1 MNTIGS
7 AISTRTKRGD
17 CLAIGSRLSLS
28 LLSHVDVASI
38 ANILPAAF
46 VYANFAGSWGNWMT
60 LFEYGELREDCEVD
74 ENGVRHCYGYRN
86 DQSPTDRYLLDG
98 CIYQNLDIP
107 GQGGINDAF
116 DRVGPDFKVEVDI
129 HCRLLLSI
137 IDTGDNTVVHS
148 QTLDFSCREKLLHRW
163 LAVAPAQIG
172 DRTNSADRDVFLGSF
187 GEGGRSWRASFYLCS
202 CLRRHHLPCQLNQ
215 TAVHKLG
222 RHQDATDSGR

>member
-1 MNTIGS
+1 MYQFVLSNPLNHSDPNGLCTVSSFNVNEYDRQCHFHKDKKGGLFGYR
-7 AISTRTKRGD
+7 ISVVAEFAEPCGCCEYRQYITCGV
-17 CLAIGSRLSLS
+17 RLRE
-28 LLSHVDVASI
+28 
-38 ANILPAAF
+38 F
-46 VYANFAGSWGNWMT
+46 RAGSWGNWMT

-148 QTLDFSCREKLLHRW
+148 QTLDFSCR
-163 LAVAPAQIG
+163 
-172 DRTNSADRDVFLGSF
+172 
-187 GEGGRSWRASFYLCS
+187 GEVTPPMVGGRPRPN
-202 CLRRHHLPCQLNQ
+202 R
-215 TAVHKLG
+215 
-222 RHQDATDSGR
+222 